1 MDSSSQQ
8 IPKSRLRI
16 SMRWRGDRR
25 RVRWCSGCPCCATP
39 PEGRPAIHTPNCAFR
54 LTSESLCR
62 RPAFR
67 AFMSATSFPV
77 TPLTLQPPL
86 PIPHTKHAQDTMAF
100 FAQQRLVLLLV
111 ATCLL
116 LASTTTHAFLAPVG
130 RMPTLHARASLSTQQ
145 QQHQMQQLAASPSS
159 TRRRDLLKMEVDP
172 AVIGGVIAG
181 VVGVSLGVGAM
192 IFTEKQTVRREERKA
207 ADKAKAARAQRA
219 QAAASAAASAT
230 AQSSEAA
237 PQGGKGGST
246 EDEDGW

>member
-1 MDSSSQQ
+1 MLHEVAWRATYDGVLDAPPYATPLEHALATHKPKCAFSPM
-8 IPKSRLRI
+8 IPSL
-16 SMRWRGDRR
+16 WRR
-25 RVRWCSGCPCCATP
+25 R
-39 PEGRPAIHTPNCAFR
+39 
-54 LTSESLCR
+54 
-62 RPAFR
+62 AFR
-67 AFMSATSFPV
+67 ALSLSPGHATHPPSSHPTTHS
-77 TPLTLQPPL
+77 TP
-86 PIPHTKHAQDTMAF
+86 AMAF

-111 ATCLL
+111 AACLL
-116 LASTTTHAFLAPVG
+116 LAVSTTHAFLAPVG
-130 RMPTLHARASLSTQQ
+130 RMPALHARAPLSTQ

-237 PQGGKGGST
+237 PQGGQGGST

>member
-1 MDSSSQQ
+1 MILS
-8 IPKSRLRI
+8 L
-16 SMRWRGDRR
+16 GRR
-25 RVRWCSGCPCCATP
+25 R
-39 PEGRPAIHTPNCAFR
+39 
-54 LTSESLCR
+54 
-62 RPAFR
+62 AFR
-67 AFMSATSFPV
+67 ALSLSPGHATH
-77 TPLTLQPPL
+77 PPSSH
-86 PIPHTKHAQDTMAF
+86 PTHDTQYTM
-100 FAQQRLVLLLV
+100 AQQRLVLLLV
-111 ATCLL
+111 AACLL
-116 LASTTTHAFLAPVG
+116 LAVSTTHAFLAPVG
-130 RMPTLHARASLSTQQ
+130 RMPALHARASLSTQQ
-145 QQHQMQQLAASPSS
+145 QHQMQQLAASS

-237 PQGGKGGST
+237 SQGGQGGST